1 MKHLDLYDVLAV
13 AAGVWRVDA
22 DAAIRRTDLEAVEL
36 GLAAARMA
44 YDEGRIAEP
53 LVGLAEALAA
63 LLVRFVQDRP
73 FEGANRMVTVA
84 VLLQCAGQNGR
95 DLQLEP
101 VDQLDRLIDRIRS
114 GLATGP
120 EIVESLRARLC
131 AAPPLGEPTA
141 PGDIQFDF
149 EEGHMFEKFTDRARR
164 VMVLAQEEARLLQH
178 DYIGTEHVLIA
189 IAHEGEGIAA
199 KVLAN
204 VNVSETTAR
213 AVVIDIVGQGDKKL
227 NGHIPFTPRCK
238 RVLEYS
244 LREALQLGNNYIDTE
259 HLLLG
264 IIQDGE
270 GVATQVLVRLGADPT
285 KLRQQISARQRSEAA
300 VSEFLAGDGEDFLL
314 KMPGRRH
321 HLLGELENLLDEND
335 RLYEQVRR
343 LREKLRQHDIDPDS

>member
-1 MKHLDLYDVLAV
+1 MLRSGVRTWKRSSV
-13 AAGVWRVDA
+13 ALTIARKA
-22 DAAIRRTDLEAVEL
+22 SEL
-36 GLAAARMA
+36 
-44 YDEGRIAEP
+44 P
-53 LVGLAEALAA
+53 EALAA
-63 LLVRFVQDRP
+63 LLVRFMHDRP
-73 FEGANRMVTVA
+73 FEGGNRVVSMA
-84 VLLQCAGQNGR
+84 VLLQLAGQNGS
-95 DLQLEP
+95 DIELGP
-101 VDQLDRLIDRIRS
+101 VEELDDFLDRIKDGR
-114 GLATGP
+114 AAGP
-120 EIVESLRARLC
+120 EIVELIHQRVVFRAFSNEIHC
-131 AAPPLGEPTA
+131 YP
-141 PGDIQFDF
+141 
-149 EEGHMFEKFTDRARR
+149 EEGEMFEKFTDQARR

-189 IAHEGEGIAA
+189 ITHEGEGVAA

-204 VNVSETTAR
+204 VNVTETTAR
-213 AVVIDIVGQGDKKL
+213 AAVIDIIGQGDKKL

-244 LREALQLGNNYIDTE
+244 LREALQLGNNYIDTD

-270 GVATQVLVRLGADPT
+270 GVAAQVLVRLGADLP

-300 VSEFLAGDGEDFLL
+300 VSEFLAGDGEEFLL

-343 LREKLRQHDIDPDS
+343 LREKLRQHDIDPDN